1 MSEQRRL
8 KEVER
13 RKKQSRQ
20 AGRIVNGIFIALVV
34 LMVLCIICAAL
45 YSD

>member
-1 MSEQRRL
+1 MSEQRRQ

-20 AGRIVNGIFIALVV
+20 AGRIVNGIFIALIL
-34 LMVLCIICAAL
+34 LMILAL
-45 YSD
+45 IGYYLLQ